1 MCMWRGTCSDKHLWK
16 QTHASRSR
24 GSAHRDTQTHMWRHA
39 EPDAPM
45 PRHVR
50 METHAGTRHKEPHR
64 WQECWLPLPSSLFTE
79 AKATSSSSILS
90 KARARRPLKVQGCQI
105 CMLPLSPREPSP
117 TPRLPGSKRGLGS
130 LGPISLRSFESRFSA
145 VFPRA
150 NSHLFQH
157 SDFIKLGILKA
168 CFVFQSELLGL
179 LAGAASPSQSY
190 PPFLGFPWHPTS
202 PYSTWLRPPHHM
214 NPEAIPCAYTQPT
227 LQFQTLVHTELSC
240 SGSPTSVLLQ
250 GDSCHPFTP

>member
-50 METHAGTRHKEPHR
+50 LETHAGTRHMKEPHR

-90 KARARRPLKVQGCQI
+90 KARARRPLKVEGCQI
-105 CMLPLSPREPSP
+105 CMLPHSPREPSP
-117 TPRLPGSKRGLGS
+117 TPRLLGSKQGLGS

-168 CFVFQSELLGL
+168 CFVFQSELF
-179 LAGAASPSQSY
+179 GACWQARPPPPSPI
-190 PPFLGFPWHPTS
+190 PPSSGFPGTPHHPT
-202 PYSTWLRPPHHM
+202 
-214 NPEAIPCAYTQPT
+214 QP
-227 LQFQTLVHTELSC
+227 
-240 SGSPTSVLLQ
+240 G
-250 GDSCHPFTP
+250 